1 MAQAGTRP
9 EYVVVLP
16 AANKRGLSA
25 RRCAVIRGVRWG
37 GLPMIREKIEETHHS
52 YCNTVI
58 AVLYDFGLLTCLC
71 SDSSVSSNLKTCL
84 AKLVLRAQDQVTQSW
99 DSACGLIT
107 PYDKAKDHNTRG

>member
-1 MAQAGTRP
+1 MVQSLPSALYRCYAFMAQAGTRP

-58 AVLYDFGLLTCLC
+58 AALYDVVVRPADLPL
-71 SDSSVSSNLKTCL
+71 
-84 AKLVLRAQDQVTQSW
+84 Q
-99 DSACGLIT
+99 
-107 PYDKAKDHNTRG
+107 